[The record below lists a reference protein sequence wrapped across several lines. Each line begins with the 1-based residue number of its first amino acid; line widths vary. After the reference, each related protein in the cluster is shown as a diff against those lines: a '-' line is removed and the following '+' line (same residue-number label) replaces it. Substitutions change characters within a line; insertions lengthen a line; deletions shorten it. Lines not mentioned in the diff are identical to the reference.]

1 VSDREVGDGGA
12 GDRDVGGRD
21 AGHRTRIRHV
31 GDADWGGI
39 VALEAAAYTPLGLSE
54 GRTALESKVWASP
67 TTCFVLD
74 VGERLAGYLLSLP
87 YPASESPDLA
97 RGEERIH
104 RSRNL
109 HVHDVVVA
117 EDLRGRG
124 LGKRLL
130 RHLTGRARQQGYEQL
145 SLVAVGGSHTFWAA
159 NGFTPR
165 PEVVNSATYGAGSM
179 YMTMP
184 LPAEH
189 TESPSPTS
197 GLLSGAPSRN
207 EVG

>member
-1 VSDREVGDGGA
+1 MSDREVGDGGA
-12 GDRDVGGRD
+12 GDRGVGDR
-21 AGHRTRIRHV
+21 ARIRQV
-31 GDADWGGI
+31 GDDDWGGV

-54 GRTALESKVWASP
+54 GRAALESKVWASP

-87 YPASESPDLA
+87 YPASEAPALA
-97 RGEERIH
+97 RGEDMVHE
-104 RSRNL
+104 SLNL
-109 HVHDVVVA
+109 HLHDVVVA

-124 LGKRLL
+124 LGRRLL
-130 RHLTGRARQQGYEQL
+130 RHLTGLARQQGYEQL

-165 PEVVNSATYGAGSM
+165 HEVVNPESYGAGSV
-179 YMTMP
+179 YMIMP
-184 LPAEH
+184 LPAGH
-189 TESPSPTS
+189 AGGPSPTS
-197 GLLSGAPSRN
+197 GSLSGAPSRR